1 MDKRCAH
8 DLTLPLL
15 DEFVNLWG
23 LIDEVNFDSNNQE
36 PDAIR
41 WTRTASG
48 EYTTKSAYEMQFEGG
63 ILLTFPKLVWN
74 IWAPSKCK
82 FFMWLLLHNR
92 LWTADHLLMREWPN
106 SYFYLL
112 CVRNLETAQHLFSEC
127 PFSCLVWKSVGD
139 WCHCHSFDPA
149 N

>member
-1 MDKRCAH
+1 MADALLNEQWIRDVSH
-8 DLTLPLL
+8 DLTIPLL

-36 PDAIR
+36 PNAIR
-41 WTRTASG
+41 WTRTASR

-82 FFMWLLLHNR
+82 FFMWLLLQNR

-112 CVRNLETAQHLFSEC
+112 CARNLGC
-127 PFSCLVWKSVGD
+127 V
-139 WCHCHSFDPA
+139 
-149 N
+149 